1 MQSVTQS
8 VNQLVS
14 HSVHLLIMCPMRN
27 KGGNDYGRLEANKV
41 MRCTEENMEN
51 KNNEGASVRE

>member
-14 HSVHLLIMCPMRN
+14 HSVHLLMMCPTRN
-27 KGGNDYGRLEANKV
+27 KGEKEKMTVVDWKLIK
-41 MRCTEENMEN
+41 
-51 KNNEGASVRE
+51 